1 MRKISDILASKGS
14 SIFSVRPTD
23 TVYDALKVLL
33 EKNIGAL
40 VVMEGS
46 DLKGIFSERDYARRG
61 ILEGRASKETRIEE
75 IMTANP
81 ITISVD
87 GSLEEAM
94 TIMSLRHFRHLPVMN
109 HDGKLAGVIS
119 LGDVVKFIINE
130 QKGIINNLELYIH
143 GSVPHA

>member
-1 MRKISDILASKGS
+1 MKKISDILAGKGS
-14 SIFSVRPTD
+14 SIYSVRPTD
-23 TVYDALKVLL
+23 TVYDALKVLM

-40 VVMEGS
+40 VVLEDS
-46 DLKGIFSERDYARRG
+46 ELKGIFSERDYARRG

-87 GSLEEAM
+87 GSIEEAM
-94 TIMSLRHFRHLPVMN
+94 TIMSQRHFRHLPVL
-109 HDGKLAGVIS
+109 DREGKLAGVIS
-119 LGDVVKFIINE
+119 LGDVVKFIIKE

-143 GSVPHA
+143 GGVPHA